1 MNASSLVRKLCRVLS
16 NHFSGNLPAISW
28 IPWITDEILEA
39 VHQKAAARLA
49 KDTKE
54 WRRLC
59 SVVRVKT
66 KGDRERYFN
75 QLAREAEEG
84 LNNNQLKGA
93 FRTITEIS

>member
-1 MNASSLVRKLCRVLS
+1 
-16 NHFSGNLPAISW
+16 LPAISR

-39 VHQKAAARLA
+39 VYQKAAARLA

-66 KGDRERYFN
+66 KGDRERYMYH
-75 QLAREAEEG
+75 QLAARLRRA
-84 LNNNQLKGA
+84 
-93 FRTITEIS
+93 